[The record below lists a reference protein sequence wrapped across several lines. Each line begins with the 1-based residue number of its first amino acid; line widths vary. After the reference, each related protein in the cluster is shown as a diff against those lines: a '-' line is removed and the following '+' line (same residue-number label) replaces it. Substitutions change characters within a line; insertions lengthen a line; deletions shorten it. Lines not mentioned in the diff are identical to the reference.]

1 MSDPTLKYPRDALL
15 DWWQEY
21 RGPPPPEG
29 RHFGHLIDT
38 LFFASLAR
46 EEGHPALARIVYHE
60 DGVQGLERT
69 REQADFHSPQEP
81 ALAWTV
87 IPFHPILLTADALV
101 KLTLAADVERT
112 AIIVGPHNDQL
123 HILGLARRSKS
134 TDGGNVWVFSAPEPG
149 FIVLHRAGE
158 EVFRYERGKR
168 LSPKQKFSLWEILHT
183 DGLVRKTLETVCQN
197 LVRTLTKASFFPFP
211 NSDVSSLL
219 FDLINT
225 MVSTRHGGLIAI
237 LAKEPSTAKKPVYPL
252 SHHQSLLSELLR
264 RATTAKTRAL
274 DLAFKPEAS
283 AADEEA
289 RTAKEA
295 LDSLIANIGQL
306 TALDNALLLGPD
318 LKVIGAGYAV
328 PTKAVTPTV
337 HVAQNLQG
345 TPGDV
350 YDIDQHGS
358 RHRAAASFAFANP
371 GGLVFLVSHDG
382 PLRCLIRPSE
392 EKETILLW
400 NLRLLEAVELGGLIA
415 PNNGPLFAVGARSAC
430 A

>member
-1 MSDPTLKYPRDALL
+1 MSKPTLKYPLDALR
-15 DWWQEY
+15 DWWPEY
-21 RGPPPPEG
+21 TGHPPPEG
-29 RHFGHLIDT
+29 GFGLIGDLIDT

-46 EEGHPALARIVYHE
+46 EEGHPALARIVYHD

-69 REQADFHSPQEP
+69 REHADFDSSQGP

-87 IPFHPILLTADALV
+87 IPFRPIRLTVNALV
-101 KLTLAADVERT
+101 KLTPAAHVERT
-112 AIIVGPHNDQL
+112 AIIVGPHDGQL

-134 TDGGNVWVFSAPEPG
+134 TDGGDVWVFSAPEPG

-158 EVFRYERGKR
+158 EIFRYERGQR
-168 LSPKQKFSLWEILHT
+168 LSPEQKFSLWKILHT

-197 LVRTLTKASFFPFP
+197 LVQTLTKASFFPFP

-219 FDLINT
+219 YELINT

-237 LAKEPSTAKKPVYPL
+237 LATEPSTEKPFYLL
-252 SHHQSLLSELLR
+252 SHNQSPHSELLR
-264 RATTAKTRAL
+264 QATTAKTNAL
-274 DLAFKPEAS
+274 SLAFKRLPDEL
-283 AADEEA
+283 EEA
-289 RTAKEA
+289 RAAEEDERTAKEA

-337 HVAQNLQG
+337 HVARDLQG

-350 YDIDQHGS
+350 YDINQHGS
-358 RHRAAASFAFANP
+358 RHRAAASFAFDNP

-382 PLRCLIRPSE
+382 PLRCLIRPSKE
-392 EKETILLW
+392 EQTLLLW
-400 NLRLLEAVELGGLIA
+400 NLRLLEI
-415 PNNGPLFAVGARSAC
+415 
-430 A
+430 

>member
-1 MSDPTLKYPRDALL
+1 MKYPRDALR
-15 DWWQEY
+15 DWSLEY
-21 RGPPPPEG
+21 RGHPLQEG
-29 RHFGHLIDT
+29 GFIGELVDT

-46 EEGHPALARIVYHE
+46 EEGHPALARIVYHD

-69 REQADFHSPQEP
+69 RETADCHSPQEP

-87 IPFHPILLTADALV
+87 IPFDPIPLTVNALV
-101 KLTLAADVERT
+101 KLTPAAHVERT
-112 AIIVGPHNDQL
+112 AIIVGPQDGQL

-134 TDGGNVWVFSAPEPG
+134 TDGGDVWVFSAPEPG
-149 FIVLHRAGE
+149 FIVLHHAGE
-158 EVFRYERGKR
+158 EVFRYERGQR
-168 LSPKQKFSLWEILHT
+168 LSPEQKFSLWKILHT

-197 LVRTLTKASFFPFP
+197 LVRTLTEASFFPNFP
-211 NSDVSSLL
+211 WIDSGVSPLL

-237 LAKEPSTAKKPVYPL
+237 LADPSTAAKPFYSL
-252 SHHQSLLSELLR
+252 SPHQSLHSELFLQAKR
-264 RATTAKTRAL
+264 AKTRAVS
-274 DLAFKPEAS
+274 LALNRLPDDHSNLEEERV
-283 AADEEA
+283 ADEEA

-328 PTKAVTPTV
+328 PTKADTPTV
-337 HVAQNLQG
+337 HVAQDLQG
-345 TPGDV
+345 TPGGV

-392 EKETILLW
+392 EKETLLLW
-400 NLRLLEAVELGGLIA
+400 NLRLLEI
-415 PNNGPLFAVGARSAC
+415 
-430 A
+430 

>member
-1 MSDPTLKYPRDALL
+1 MSDPTLKYPRDALE
-15 DWWQEY
+15 DWRQEG

-29 RHFGHLIDT
+29 GHFGDLIDT

-87 IPFHPILLTADALV
+87 IPFHPILLTVDALV
-101 KLTLAADVERT
+101 KLTPAADVERT

-197 LVRTLTKASFFPFP
+197 LVRTLTEASSFP
-211 NSDVSSLL
+211 NFPWMDSGVSPLL

-237 LAKEPSTAKKPVYPL
+237 LAKEPSTAPKL
-252 SHHQSLLSELLR
+252 SYSLSPHLSLHSELFR
-264 RATTAKTRAL
+264 QAKRAQTRAV
-274 DLAFKPEAS
+274 DLALNRLPDDHSNHEEEM

-328 PTKAVTPTV
+328 PTEADTPTV
-337 HVAQNLQG
+337 HVAQDLQG
-345 TPGDV
+345 TPGGE
-350 YDIDQHGS
+350 YHINQHGS
-358 RHRAAASFAFANP
+358 RHRAAASFAFKNP

-392 EKETILLW
+392 EKPVLLW
-400 NLRLLEAVELGGLIA
+400 NLRLFEI
-415 PNNGPLFAVGARSAC
+415 
-430 A
+430 